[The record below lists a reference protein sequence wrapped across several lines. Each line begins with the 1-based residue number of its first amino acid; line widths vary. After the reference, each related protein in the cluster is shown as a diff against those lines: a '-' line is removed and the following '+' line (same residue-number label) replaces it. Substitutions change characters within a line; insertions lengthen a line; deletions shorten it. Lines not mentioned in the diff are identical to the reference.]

1 MSSCQRC
8 GILVVKAMEKSIDER
23 GIIQALILF
32 LVVAGI
38 VLLLIFGAG

>member
-8 GILVVKAMEKSIDER
+8 GILVVKVMEKSIDER